1 MRSWLVIE
9 ADNADKLGKA
19 PMVGAEAVVV
29 DLAGLPVDESA
40 AEAREA
46 VVGWL
51 KNYADPLLTKRA
63 FARWIRI
70 KPLDAPMWRE
80 DLVAVMRGAPDGV
93 ILPKTSGPEQIR
105 QLASELYEIEQKL
118 GLKHNSTK
126 IMPQIGE
133 TPRAALTLQ
142 DLTSDPQPRLTGF
155 TWNAENLARRLSAKR
170 THDAQENWTGALQY
184 VRSMTLLLA
193 KAMGVMAIETATS
206 AESGFDTCLGD
217 AQAAKHDG
225 FTGMFAHRPRHV
237 QAINDAY
244 ALSAEEK
251 AAAEAL
257 IHSFSAQK
265 EAMTAERASRNP
277 LPKSAPVSE
286 PDDMRSDPPVRVIV

>member
-9 ADNADKLGKA
+9 ANNADKLSKA
-19 PMVGAEAVVV
+19 PMVGAEALVL

-46 VVGWL
+46 VAGWL
-51 KNYADPLLTKRA
+51 KTYADPLLTKRA

-70 KPLDAPMWRE
+70 KPLDAPLWRE

-93 ILPKTSGPEQIR
+93 VLPKTSGPEQIR

-206 AESGFDTCLGD
+206 AESDFDTCFGD

-225 FTGMFAHRPRHV
+225 FTGMFAHRPKHV
-237 QAINDAY
+237 KAINDAY
-244 ALSAEEK
+244 AMSAEEK

-257 IHSFSAQK
+257 IHSFAAQK
-265 EAMTAERASRNP
+265 EAMAAERPPRNP
-277 LPKSAPVSE
+277 LPKTMPLFEA
-286 PDDMRSDPPVRVIV
+286 DDMRSDPPVRVIV